1 MGPDRVQYAAT
12 DRYSFKACITD
23 NDTGQTSVLNPTELK
38 AFENSEQGTQG
49 KVYEVM
55 LNELAPGSYTFGIY
69 IALTSDRLMARSS
82 FRVVPVREEGTVRIT
97 YNHRRDEFDTVF
109 SPERM
114 FDFRVEGCF
123 RLPKVRLRWTAKD
136 SATRATATSSFRHCL
151 TARIF
156 SA

>member
-1 MGPDRVQYAAT
+1 MEQGKIIYPFAPDLQISPLSSLNFEHDWRRDFQTPCHYEQKFVRWDRIRVQYAAT

-69 IALTSDRLMARSS
+69 IALTLSLIHIY
-82 FRVVPVREEGTVRIT
+82 PQ
-97 YNHRRDEFDTVF
+97 
-109 SPERM
+109 P
-114 FDFRVEGCF
+114 
-123 RLPKVRLRWTAKD
+123 
-136 SATRATATSSFRHCL
+136 
-151 TARIF
+151 
-156 SA
+156 

>member
-1 MGPDRVQYAAT
+1 M
-12 DRYSFKACITD
+12 
-23 NDTGQTSVLNPTELK
+23 LNPTELK

-69 IALTSDRLMARSS
+69 IALTSDRLMACSS

-123 RLPKVRLRWTAKD
+123 LP
-136 SATRATATSSFRHCL
+136 SESSFAVDSEGFREPERPL
-151 TARIF
+151 QQLSALPYRKVF

>member
-1 MGPDRVQYAAT
+1 M
-12 DRYSFKACITD
+12 
-23 NDTGQTSVLNPTELK
+23 LNPTELK

-97 YNHRRDEFDTVF
+97 YNHRRDEFAHRFQSGADV
-109 SPERM
+109 
-114 FDFRVEGCF
+114 
-123 RLPKVRLRWTAKD
+123 
-136 SATRATATSSFRHCL
+136 
-151 TARIF
+151 
-156 SA
+156 